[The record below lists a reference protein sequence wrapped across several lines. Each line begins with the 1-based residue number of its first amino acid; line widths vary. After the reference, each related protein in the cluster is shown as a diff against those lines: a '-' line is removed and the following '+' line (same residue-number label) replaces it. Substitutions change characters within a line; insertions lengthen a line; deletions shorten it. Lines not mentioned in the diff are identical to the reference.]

1 MSTATVRIN
10 EETHRTLRAL
20 AEKQHTAM
28 VDLLDEAVA
37 NLHRQYVLEE
47 TNRAYAA
54 LRSDAE
60 AWQKE
65 QEERAAW
72 ETATS
77 DGIQTE

>member
-1 MSTATVRIN
+1 MSTATVRIK

-60 AWQKE
+60 AWQEE

-72 ETATS
+72 EATIS
-77 DGIQTE
+77 DGTEAE